1 MPRDLFKLRAAGGVP
16 SRAAFNA
23 DFIPLFDLDGERYHF
38 IEGDEEQLDV
48 LAGKERAGRRYFEHL
63 SEEELDEALDS
74 ADEAIA
80 SIEAGEYDAVLDMLL
95 VAERREYGPRTTVLE
110 AINRRNKEIVEKQNV
125 DGSRRGERL
134 DPDDIVTA

>member
-23 DFIPLFDLDGERYHF
+23 EFVPMFDLDGERYHF
-38 IEGDEEQLDV
+38 IEAEEDQLDY
-48 LAGKERAGRRYFEHL
+48 LAGKERAGRRYFDHL
-63 SEEELDEALDS
+63 SEDDLDEALES

-110 AINRRNKEIVEKQNV
+110 AIQRRNKEIVQNQSV
-125 DGSRRGERL
+125 DGSRRGDRL

>member
-1 MPRDLFKLRAAGGVP
+1 MPRDLFKLRDAAPPRVHFAADLVP
-16 SRAAFNA
+16 
-23 DFIPLFDLDGERYHF
+23 DFHRDGERYHF
-38 IEGDEEQLDV
+38 VEAEEEQLDY
-48 LAGKERAGRRYFEHL
+48 LAGKERAGRRYFEHV
-63 SEEELDEALDS
+63 SEEELDEALES

-110 AINRRNKEIVEKQNV
+110 AIQRRNKEIVQNQSV
-125 DGSRRGERL
+125 DNSGRGDRL